1 MSWRKDS
8 ASQNTEPR
16 VQKSDQSVISALIF
30 DLGKVVF
37 DFSLDSAVAAWA
49 GAAGLETERLKS
61 RLVQNEDFSRYERG
75 ELELEFIHR
84 KLCDT
89 IGREIPLGLFTAAW
103 LDIFRGEIP
112 GIRSVLQ
119 ELRRHCRLVALSNTN
134 ADHARVWRR
143 LYGDVL
149 ACFDTVF
156 ASNEIGARKPEP
168 RAFAI
173 VLESL
178 GLLPAEV
185 VFVDDSQENV
195 RAASALGM
203 PAILF
208 RNVPQLRR
216 ELIILGVPVSTAVNE
231 AGTIGIS
238 QSAAS
243 IRR

>member
-84 KLCDT
+84 KLCD
-89 IGREIPLGLFTAAW
+89 
-103 LDIFRGEIP
+103 
-112 GIRSVLQ
+112 
-119 ELRRHCRLVALSNTN
+119 
-134 ADHARVWRR
+134 
-143 LYGDVL
+143 
-149 ACFDTVF
+149 
-156 ASNEIGARKPEP
+156 SNEIGARKPEP
-168 RAFAI
+168 RAFAF